1 MQDIFSSPGFL
12 NFSVNNKKYLFHRQ
26 TLSIIQLPK
35 EITSQHKEKINKI
48 IKEVKSSTKDIA
60 KPALRTIALNLTNN
74 CNFACR
80 YCFANHGNYGNP
92 GIVMNISTARKAIKL
107 LFKSVIEHNQKR
119 AAIAFFGGEP
129 LLEWSLIKKI
139 VNFAKDNSPKN
150 INLMFLITT
159 NASLMDTKKIEFMK
173 DNNFSVMVSID
184 GPEKENNKNRIR
196 PNGEGTYNE
205 IIDNI
210 KKASKK
216 LPLTFRA
223 TITNNNLDLVKIVD
237 HFKNLGARMITFGLD
252 NNHLNKESYNIIGNN
267 YEKLRKKYHKDLT
280 SGEIYEITNFSQI
293 LFQLLF
299 KERKISH
306 CNAGLSY
313 LGVAADGLMYKC
325 PRFTDI
331 SGHQFAD
338 ISDLKKVEKKLNSF
352 RQELRES
359 AGERNSNCSQCPYV
373 YLCGGLCHYD
383 LFQKNKSVLDL
394 IPEQCQLRKKI
405 YYETIKLYAS
415 LSELIK
421 RKYFCRVTDL
431 DLKGGEIHV

>member
-1 MQDIFSSPGFL
+1 MQDIFLSPEFL
-12 NFSVNNKKYLFHRQ
+12 NFSVNDNKYLFHRQ
-26 TLSIIQLPK
+26 TLSIIQIPQ
-35 EITSQHKEKINKI
+35 EITSQHKKEINKI
-48 IKEVKSSTKDIA
+48 IKNVKSSTKDIA
-60 KPALRTIALNLTNN
+60 KPALRTVALNLTNN

-92 GIVMNISTARKAIKL
+92 GIVMNISTAKKAIKL
-107 LFKSVIEHNQKR
+107 LFKSVTENDQER

-129 LLEWSLIKKI
+129 LLEWKLIKEI
-139 VNFAKDNSPKN
+139 VRFAKDNSPKN
-150 INLMFLITT
+150 INLRFLITT
-159 NASLMDTKKIEFMK
+159 NASLMDTRKIKFMK

-184 GPEKENNKNRIR
+184 GPEKENDKNRIK
-196 PNGEGTYNE
+196 PNGEGTYKE
-205 IIDNI
+205 IINNI
-210 KKASKK
+210 REANKK

-223 TITNNNLDLVKIVD
+223 TITNNNVDLVKIVE
-237 HFKNLGARMITFGLD
+237 HFKSLNARMITFGLD
-252 NNHLNKESYNIIGNN
+252 NNHLNRENYAQIGDN

-338 ISDLKKVEKKLNSF
+338 INDLNKVEKKLNIF
-352 RQELRES
+352 RQKLREN
-359 AGERNSNCSQCPYV
+359 AGERNINCSQCPYIF
-373 YLCGGLCHYD
+373 LCGGLCHYD

-405 YYETIKLYAS
+405 YYETIKLYANLPES
-415 LSELIK
+415 TK
-421 RKYFCRVTDL
+421 RKYFCQITDL
-431 DLKGGEIHV
+431 NLKGGEIHV